1 MAAKTGVYPVFTN
14 KFKIGSNGRAS
25 EEGDMVAIAELETF
39 EVSIDGNT
47 VEWSP
52 MEMEG
57 WMRRMVTGKALTI
70 TLSGKRHI
78 GDPGNDYVAD
88 SAWGTGDDCASKFEW
103 EFPSGA
109 KLAFDCVLN
118 VTNPGGGES
127 RDVAGLEFEVLS
139 DGKPTFTPAAEAASN
154 SPSQAASSAEVG

>member
-1 MAAKTGVYPVFTN
+1 MA
-14 KFKIGSNGRAS
+14 
-25 EEGDMVAIAELETF
+25 AIAELETF

-52 MEMEG
+52 MEMQG
-57 WMRRMVTGKALTI
+57 WLRRMVTGKRCL
-70 TLSGKRHI
+70 
-78 GDPGNDYVAD
+78 GDAGNDYVAQ
-88 SAWGTGDDCASKFEW
+88 SAWTTGDGCASKFEW

-127 RDVAGLEFEVLS
+127 RDVAILEVEVMS
-139 DGKPTFTPAAEAASN
+139 DGKPTFTPALE
-154 SPSQAASSAEVG
+154 G

>member
-1 MAAKTGVYPVFTN
+1 MAKTGVYPVFEN
-14 KFKIGSNGRAS
+14 KFKIGVKGRGSSA
-25 EEGDMVAIAELETF
+25 EDMKPIAELETF

-57 WMRRMVTGKALTI
+57 WLRRMVTGKALSI

-88 SAWGTGDDCASKFEW
+88 SAWGTGDSCASKFEW

-109 KLAFDCVLN
+109 KLAFNCVLN

-127 RDVAGLEFEVLS
+127 RDVAGLEFEALS
-139 DGKPTFTPAAEAASN
+139 DGKPTYTAAPNADPAPAVE
-154 SPSQAASSAEVG
+154 